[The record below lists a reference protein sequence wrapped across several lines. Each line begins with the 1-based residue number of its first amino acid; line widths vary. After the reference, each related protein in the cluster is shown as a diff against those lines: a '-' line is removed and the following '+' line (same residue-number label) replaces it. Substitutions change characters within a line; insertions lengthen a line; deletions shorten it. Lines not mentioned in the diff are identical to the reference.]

1 MDKGLA
7 TASISI
13 VHEQQDK
20 PTLSE
25 SIAGPVMSMP
35 SATRAVVKPAASSS
49 KANDQVRVVE
59 ISEYKAAALSLAESF
74 RHDHTTEYFCNTPD
88 TVHWTEQEKWELH
101 LSMMEYITYAHCL
114 KGLVMT
120 IGEGYGGV
128 ALW

>member
-1 MDKGLA
+1 MEKGLA

-13 VHEQQDK
+13 MHEQQSK
-20 PTLSE
+20 PTWSE
-25 SIAGPVMSMP
+25 SIAGRVMSMP
-35 SATRAVVKPAASSS
+35 ETTLAPVASS
-49 KANDQVRVVE
+49 NDRVRIID
-59 ISEYKAAALSLAESF
+59 ISEYKAAALSLAEAF
-74 RHDHTTEYFCNTPD
+74 RYDHTTEYFCETPD
-88 TVHWTEQEKWELH
+88 TAHWTKQEKWELH

>member
-13 VHEQQDK
+13 VHEQQAK
-20 PTLSE
+20 PTLSD

-35 SATRAVVKPAASSS
+35 GTTLAPARVSSS
-49 KANDQVRVVE
+49 KANERVRVVD
-59 ISEYKAAALSLAESF
+59 ISEYKAAALSLAEAF
-74 RHDHTTEYFCNTPD
+74 RYDHTTEYFCETPD
-88 TVHWTEQEKWELH
+88 TAHWTQEEKWDLH

>member
-1 MDKGLA
+1 MS
-7 TASISI
+7 TPSTTI
-13 VHEQQDK
+13 VAQ
-20 PTLSE
+20 
-25 SIAGPVMSMP
+25 A
-35 SATRAVVKPAASSS
+35 PAPPSS
-49 KANDQVRVVE
+49 KAHDQVRVLD

-101 LSMMEYITYAHCL
+101 LNMMEYITYAHCL

>member
-13 VHEQQDK
+13 VHKQQVK
-20 PTLSE
+20 PTLSD

-35 SATRAVVKPAASSS
+35 DTTLAPVKPAAPNFRG
-49 KANDQVRVVE
+49 NDQPRVVD

-74 RHDHTTEYFCNTPD
+74 RFDHTTEYFCNTPD

-101 LSMMEYITYAHCL
+101 LSMMEYVTYAHCL